1 MKARRL
7 AISILL
13 SLSSIVAM
21 ADEGMWMVNSISEAL
36 ARKMQES
43 GLKLQAGEIYD
54 ADKVSIKDA
63 IVSLDFGC
71 TGSMISDKGLLITN
85 HHCAYADVHALST
98 SAHNYLEDGFFADVM
113 SEEIPIPGK
122 KAWFLQKVLDVTD
135 EVNAIIEEEKAAGR
149 PYGMRRI
156 SSRIEKKYH
165 TASGYEAS
173 LSSMWA
179 GSRYYLALYEVYPD
193 VRLVAAPPVSIAA
206 FGGDIDNW
214 EWPQQKCDFA
224 MYRIYASP
232 DGKPAAYSEINV
244 PMHPKRHLAISTEGV
259 KPGDFTMILG
269 YPGSTARYSSSAKVD
284 YMLSVSLPV
293 TNKVRADQMA
303 IMKKWMDAD
312 PQVRLKYSDRY
323 FSLSNVQE
331 NNEGLEQCCRR
342 FGVVKEKKA
351 LERSLDKE
359 GRALAKELH
368 KKYKA
373 VSEAEKDIIWYR
385 ETMIRGT
392 RLALIAT
399 RLKNKAK
406 RDEAAEYATLDMRLE
421 KELFRYCVQNY
432 YENVS
437 RRLWGPFQKEVYE
450 RFGKDWDAMAEWL
463 WTDSQMTRDDRI
475 YKFFTDVSI
484 TDFNKEVEAAEG
496 GRSVRTVEREYT
508 AALYRFREAKGIP
521 QYPDANSTMRITW
534 GNVKSYERGGEML
547 PWQTFASEILAK
559 EDDSYDFHLLPE
571 WRSLLQGAVASGDD
585 LPVDFLSDND
595 ITGGNSGSPVLNAR
609 GELVGLAFDGNK
621 ESLAGDVSWTEDYN
635 RCVNVDI
642 RFVLWTL
649 RNYAQAHNLLREI
662 NQCDNCEMENPLLT
676 KSPLPYGA
684 PQFDKIKAEHY
695 MPAFEAAIAS
705 AKAEIDAITSNPDEP
720 TFANTVEALEY
731 AGRTLGDVSGIFY
744 NLLEADSNEQ
754 MQEIAEKLAPMMTG
768 YSMYVALNPALFSR
782 IKAVWDGRE
791 SLSLEK
797 DQRKLLEDTY
807 KDFVR
812 GGALLSDEDK
822 ELYSSYE
829 EQLSLLQLQ
838 FGKNLLAST
847 NAYSLNLTDEKDLE
861 GLPQYVR
868 DMGAATA
875 AEKGQSGWTFDL
887 SYPSYS
893 PFMQYSSRSD
903 LRKKLYMAYN
913 SRAFGGQY
921 DNSEICRQI
930 ADLRLKIANILGYK
944 TYADLALEDKMAKNI
959 DNVNALLDALL
970 TPSLP
975 AARKEIAQVLAFA
988 RKNGYKGRELKAW
1001 DFSYWSEKY
1010 KAAEYSISDEALKPY
1025 FQLGNCIDAVFGLA
1039 TKLYGLRFT
1048 ERPDIP
1054 GYHKDV
1060 KVYEVSDSAGRH
1072 MSLFY
1077 ADFFPRASK
1086 RGGAWMTAFRE
1097 QSIRGGREY
1106 RPFISIVTNFS
1117 KPTAE
1122 SPSLLTHYE
1131 LTTFLHE
1138 FGHALHGMLAE
1149 GRYPSQTG
1157 TSVARDFVELPSQ
1170 IMENWGYEPE
1180 YLKPF
1185 AKDYRTGEEIPD
1197 ALIEK
1202 LVASKNYL
1210 AAYSQVRQLQFGLL
1224 DMAWHNISS
1233 PVSKSTTEV
1242 EKAALA
1248 PALTLP
1254 RVEGT
1259 CTSTAF
1265 SHIFSGGYSA
1275 GYYSYKWAEVL
1286 EADAYSLFE
1295 EKGIFSS
1302 EAAEA
1307 FRKNILS
1314 RGSTEDEAVLYRN
1327 FRGHDP
1333 QPDALLKKLGI
1344 TSEK

>member
-1 MKARRL
+1 
-7 AISILL
+7 
-13 SLSSIVAM
+13 M

-156 SSRIEKKYH
+156 SSQIEKKYH

-179 GSRYYLALYEVYPD
+179 GSRYYLALYEVYSD

-232 DGKPAAYSEINV
+232 DGEPAAYSEINV

-368 KKYKA
+368 KA

-496 GRSVRTVEREYT
+496 GRSVRTAERT
-508 AALYRFREAKGIP
+508 P
-521 QYPDANSTMRITW
+521 TP
-534 GNVKSYERGGEML
+534 
-547 PWQTFASEILAK
+547 
-559 EDDSYDFHLLPE
+559 
-571 WRSLLQGAVASGDD
+571 
-585 LPVDFLSDND
+585 
-595 ITGGNSGSPVLNAR
+595 
-609 GELVGLAFDGNK
+609 
-621 ESLAGDVSWTEDYN
+621 
-635 RCVNVDI
+635 RC
-642 RFVLWTL
+642 
-649 RNYAQAHNLLREI
+649 A
-662 NQCDNCEMENPLLT
+662 
-676 KSPLPYGA
+676 
-684 PQFDKIKAEHY
+684 
-695 MPAFEAAIAS
+695 
-705 AKAEIDAITSNPDEP
+705 
-720 TFANTVEALEY
+720 
-731 AGRTLGDVSGIFY
+731 
-744 NLLEADSNEQ
+744 
-754 MQEIAEKLAPMMTG
+754 
-768 YSMYVALNPALFSR
+768 
-782 IKAVWDGRE
+782 
-791 SLSLEK
+791 
-797 DQRKLLEDTY
+797 
-807 KDFVR
+807 
-812 GGALLSDEDK
+812 
-822 ELYSSYE
+822 
-829 EQLSLLQLQ
+829 
-838 FGKNLLAST
+838 
-847 NAYSLNLTDEKDLE
+847 
-861 GLPQYVR
+861 
-868 DMGAATA
+868 
-875 AEKGQSGWTFDL
+875 
-887 SYPSYS
+887 
-893 PFMQYSSRSD
+893 
-903 LRKKLYMAYN
+903 
-913 SRAFGGQY
+913 
-921 DNSEICRQI
+921 
-930 ADLRLKIANILGYK
+930 
-944 TYADLALEDKMAKNI
+944 
-959 DNVNALLDALL
+959 
-970 TPSLP
+970 
-975 AARKEIAQVLAFA
+975 
-988 RKNGYKGRELKAW
+988 
-1001 DFSYWSEKY
+1001 
-1010 KAAEYSISDEALKPY
+1010 
-1025 FQLGNCIDAVFGLA
+1025 
-1039 TKLYGLRFT
+1039 
-1048 ERPDIP
+1048 
-1054 GYHKDV
+1054 
-1060 KVYEVSDSAGRH
+1060 
-1072 MSLFY
+1072 
-1077 ADFFPRASK
+1077 
-1086 RGGAWMTAFRE
+1086 
-1097 QSIRGGREY
+1097 
-1106 RPFISIVTNFS
+1106 
-1117 KPTAE
+1117 
-1122 SPSLLTHYE
+1122 
-1131 LTTFLHE
+1131 
-1138 FGHALHGMLAE
+1138 
-1149 GRYPSQTG
+1149 
-1157 TSVARDFVELPSQ
+1157 
-1170 IMENWGYEPE
+1170 
-1180 YLKPF
+1180 
-1185 AKDYRTGEEIPD
+1185 
-1197 ALIEK
+1197 
-1202 LVASKNYL
+1202 
-1210 AAYSQVRQLQFGLL
+1210 
-1224 DMAWHNISS
+1224 
-1233 PVSKSTTEV
+1233 
-1242 EKAALA
+1242 
-1248 PALTLP
+1248 
-1254 RVEGT
+1254 
-1259 CTSTAF
+1259 
-1265 SHIFSGGYSA
+1265 
-1275 GYYSYKWAEVL
+1275 
-1286 EADAYSLFE
+1286 
-1295 EKGIFSS
+1295 
-1302 EAAEA
+1302 
-1307 FRKNILS
+1307 
-1314 RGSTEDEAVLYRN
+1314 
-1327 FRGHDP
+1327 
-1333 QPDALLKKLGI
+1333 
-1344 TSEK
+1344 